1 MAGHKS
7 PRTKNDPT
15 KKRKRDVTEND
26 SRTKRLRAERKA
38 NKVNGIKLENESGNG
53 VVAEV
58 NGISGAL
65 AEAGTREIEIVRQFD
80 DTEAGWRVSKPMG
93 GRMLDI
99 DPVLT
104 EDEQ

>member
-1 MAGHKS
+1 MG
-7 PRTKNDPT
+7 
-15 KKRKRDVTEND
+15 
-26 SRTKRLRAERKA
+26 
-38 NKVNGIKLENESGNG
+38 NETGKG
-53 VVAEV
+53 VVSEV

-65 AEAGTREIEIVRQFD
+65 TEAGSREIEIVRQFD

-104 EDEQ
+104 ADEQ